1 MIINTLVIL
10 LMLSGLLLF
19 LGTTVGL
26 LRFPDF
32 YTRVHAAGKGD
43 TLSTALM
50 LAGLVLFL
58 LKDFNGETV
67 VTAIKLSLIVFFV
80 FLASPT
86 ATHAIIDAGYEAGVP
101 YWTKRKLPEQQAGEH
116 YVGPERYREDRQI

>member
-1 MIINTLVIL
+1 MVLNTVVII

-19 LGTTVGL
+19 LATTVGL

-43 TLSTALM
+43 TLSTAL
-50 LAGLVLFL
+50 LLLGLIIYYLR
-58 LKDFNGETV
+58 DFSGETLL
-67 VTAIKLSLIVFFV
+67 TAVKLSLIVFFV

-86 ATHAIIDAGYEAGVP
+86 ATHAIIDAGYEARLP
-101 YWTKRKLPEQQAGEH
+101 YWTKRKKDGDK
-116 YVGPERYREDRQI
+116 YDGPERRREDREI